1 MAFTIGVDIGGT
13 KVLGGVV
20 DEEGRIIATARRD
33 TPVEGG
39 RALTQT
45 IADVAI
51 ELRSSYPVESVGIS
65 AAGLISADR
74 KTLLA
79 TPNIKN
85 WNDISLQED
94 LTNLT
99 QARIVIEN
107 DANAAAW
114 GEFRFGAGRGR
125 SQIVMLTIGTGV
137 GGGIVINGEI
147 YRGAFGI
154 GGELGHMRLISDG
167 ERCGCGAFGCVERY
181 ASGSAL
187 MRYAREGALSDPVA
201 AAPLL
206 ARAGRSDLKGS
217 DITEAAQSGDPFAL
231 SLFRKLGGYLGSAIA
246 SLSSIIDPE
255 LFIIGGGVI
264 DAGDLFL
271 TPTREAF
278 LANVPFAGARP
289 VAEIVPATLGNDAGL
304 IGVADL
310 ARH

>member
-20 DEEGRIIATARRD
+20 DEEGKIVATARRN
-33 TPVEGG
+33 TPAEGG

-45 IADVAI
+45 IADVAL
-51 ELRSSYPVESVGIS
+51 ELRAHYPVESIGIS

-85 WNDISLQED
+85 WNGVSLQED
-94 LTNLT
+94 LTRLIH
-99 QARIVIEN
+99 ARIVIEN

-125 SQIVMLTIGTGV
+125 SQMVMLTIGTGV

-154 GGELGHMRLISDG
+154 GAELGHMRLISDG
-167 ERCGCGAFGCVERY
+167 EQCGCGAFGCVERY

-187 MRYAREGALSDPVA
+187 MRYAHEGALSDPGA
-201 AAPLL
+201 AAPLF
-206 ARAGRSDLKGS
+206 ARAGSGELRGS
-217 DITEAAQSGDPFAL
+217 DITEAAMAGDPFAL
-231 SLFRKLGGYLGSAIA
+231 SLFEKLGGYLGSAIA

-271 TPTREAF
+271 NPTRRAF
-278 LANVPFAGARP
+278 LSNLPFAGMRP
-289 VAEIVPATLGNDAGL
+289 VAEIAPATLGNDAGL

-310 ARH
+310 ARR